1 MKPDTAHG
9 SQPEQPPE
17 QHRYANLLDWGT
29 RVGLFI
35 LVSSFVAYV
44 AGVVDARVVP
54 QSLPQLWGLPVD
66 RYLELTGSPK
76 GWAWVTQLHLGDM
89 AGLLG
94 IAVLAGCS
102 LLCLLALLPL
112 YLGRRERAFAA
123 ICLAQVVVLALAA
136 SGWLAGGH

>member
-1 MKPDTAHG
+1 MKPDTAAE
-9 SQPEQPPE
+9 SQPAQPPE
-17 QHRYANLLDWGT
+17 QHRYASLLDWGT
-29 RVGLFI
+29 RAGLFI
-35 LVSSFVAYV
+35 LVGSFVAYV
-44 AGVVDARVVP
+44 TGAVDARVAP

-102 LLCLLALLPL
+102 LLCLLALVPL
-112 YLGRRERAFAA
+112 YLGRRERVFAA